1 MQRQFLTVFL
11 AIAAAAAGV
20 VVAGWLS
27 RPSADALDHLTVL
40 SSPRNLPATISV
52 VDDDGETRALNS
64 FSGGWSL
71 VFAGFTYCPDICPT
85 TLAQLAQ
92 VHAAIPEVTV
102 TLFSVDPE
110 RDGPARLKTY
120 VDAFDPSFNAFTAPE
135 PTLSEAARALSV
147 AYAKVPQGDSYT
159 VDHSSAVG
167 VLDPEG
173 RLVAFIT
180 PPFDVPG
187 IIEELRTLM
196 GRGE

>member
-64 FSGGWSL
+64 FSGSWSL